1 MALSRIG
8 EIMGNEL
15 LSIGD
20 MARLKDVSVKA
31 LRYYERI
38 GALAPAYVN
47 PQTGYRYYSLA
58 QSSVLDVI
66 TSCVEL
72 GIPLKEL
79 ADYQLDGGALDME
92 ALLTRGHALAL
103 EKLKRARKTLL
114 QMESYREGM
123 HVRDEVARTLGGRT
137 LALSSW
143 NASCF
148 DTRRYAKEAA
158 ALYSQANENGFV
170 PLYLQG
176 MLWLPENESWHV
188 AVEVTKL
195 DEKEGAAERTGA
207 AGSEGADG
215 RTGAAGSESA
225 ADETSAS
232 SEKKMPSG
240 TKCEPK
246 GTSLFRMPEATY
258 RTRTIEGPDFE
269 SRFQRVFAETRNL
282 EKAALPAFAV
292 EVWGAEFRPDRIVI
306 DLITAEGR

>member
-1 MALSRIG
+1 MDLSRIG

-79 ADYQLDGGALDME
+79 ADYRLDGGALDME

-195 DEKEGAAERTGA
+195 DEKE
-207 AGSEGADG
+207 
-215 RTGAAGSESA
+215 SA

-240 TKCEPK
+240 MKCEPK

>member
-79 ADYQLDGGALDME
+79 ADYRLDGGALDME

-195 DEKEGAAERTGA
+195 DEKEGA
-207 AGSEGADG
+207 DG
-215 RTGAAGSESA
+215 RTGAAGSEGA

-240 TKCEPK
+240 MKCEPK